1 MNNWIARAKLSA
13 AVTLNPWRR
22 IRELREENERLAKI
36 IGDPMLTGIQIGNG
50 SLHVGMEGIGPGLVA
65 GMFVGMLET
74 YPDATNYVELKFE
87 SHIGP
92 IVVTVMKP
100 NGKTPHELRVEAER
114 NLADYIRSHRE
125 AERTQEGEK

>member
-1 MNNWIARAKLSA
+1 MNNWISRAKLSA
-13 AVTLNPWRR
+13 LNILNPWRR

-50 SLHVGMEGIGPGLVA
+50 SLHVGMEGIGPSLVA

-74 YPDATNYVELKFE
+74 YPDATNYVE
-87 SHIGP
+87 IGP

-125 AERTQEGEK
+125 AEREREGAK

>member
-1 MNNWIARAKLSA
+1 VNNWISRAKLSA
-13 AVTLNPWRR
+13 LNILNPWRR

-74 YPDATNYVELKFE
+74 YPDATNYVELQFE

-114 NLADYIRSHRE
+114 LLADYIRSHKLLMRC
-125 AERTQEGEK
+125 GPL